1 MVGSYEGS
9 HDLVVM
15 ITSLCAVAI
24 IGFTSGEKVVTEGE
38 DFYVCVHVTKPDQN
52 VRIQL
57 TFHLQVD
64 LIPVTAGE
72 KEREI
77 GGLGK

>member
-15 ITSLCAVAI
+15 VISLCAVAI
-24 IGFTSGEKVVTEGE
+24 LGFTSGENVVTEGA

-52 VRIQL
+52 ARIQL
-57 TFHLQVD
+57 SFYLQVD
-64 LIPVTAGE
+64 LTPVTAGE
-72 KEREI
+72 KEREM
-77 GGLGK
+77 GG